1 MRDSRRRKCS
11 FKKHLATI
19 CTFLLTHIK
28 QLEFC
33 FVVRVLILQKHLS
46 FLFFWLCIVCWF
58 FWVKMRPDLF
68 ADGPHFPWKKVS
80 IFRMNTR
87 FFRQLQ
93 TEGYDNKKL
102 TKKYCDLICVFFR
115 IAGFSR

>member
-1 MRDSRRRKCS
+1 MRDSRKRKCS

-46 FLFFWLCIVCWF
+46 FSSGYVLFVFLGKNEARSVCRWTPF
-58 FWVKMRPDLF
+58 SMEKGFYF
-68 ADGPHFPWKKVS
+68 QNEYS
-80 IFRMNTR
+80 

-102 TKKYCDLICVFFR
+102 TKKYCDLICVFFV
-115 IAGFSR
+115 

>member
-1 MRDSRRRKCS
+1 MRDSRKRKCS

-46 FLFFWLCIVCWF
+46 FSSSGYVLFVFLGKNEARSVCRWTPFSMEKGFYFQNEYSF
-58 FWVKMRPDLF
+58 FLDSCRLRD
-68 ADGPHFPWKKVS
+68 
-80 IFRMNTR
+80 
-87 FFRQLQ
+87 
-93 TEGYDNKKL
+93 DNKKL
-102 TKKYCDLICVFFR
+102 TKKYCDLICVFFV
-115 IAGFSR
+115 